1 MSKHLERDL
10 EALEREILA
19 QSSLV
24 EEMIAKACRA
34 LVDRRVDLASEVVD
48 SEQQIDVREV
58 KIEEECLKILAL
70 HQPVA
75 VDLRRTATVLKI
87 NTELERIA
95 DLAVN
100 IAERTSS
107 LTEHLEFEI
116 PDKLERMADQ
126 ATDMVHDALDA
137 FVELDVD
144 AAREVCRRDEEVDL
158 LNRQVIDELYET
170 MQARS
175 DHGRAGAARVFD
187 LAARRADRRLRD
199 EHRRRRDLP
208 GGGRNRPAPSSMELD
223 ESDQTFDSLTT
234 MPKAR
239 ILIVEDDRSL
249 ADVLDYNL
257 RQDGYQTTVAARR
270 PGWPAAGASSSR
282 PIWSCST

>member
-34 LVDRRVDLASEVVD
+34 LVDRRVDLSSEVVD
-48 SEQQIDVREV
+48 SERQIDMREV

-107 LTEHLEFEI
+107 LTDHLDFEI
-116 PDKLERMADQ
+116 PDKVEQMAVK
-126 ATDMVHDALDA
+126 ATDMVHDVLDA

-144 AAREVCRRDEEVDL
+144 AARDVCRRDEEVDL
-158 LNRQVIDELYET
+158 LNREVIDELYET
-170 MQARS
+170 MRARP
-175 DHGRAGAARVFD
+175 DMIDAALHVFSISRHIERIAD
-187 LAARRADRRLRD
+187 CATNIAEDVIYLVEGEIAR
-199 EHRRRRDLP
+199 HHFV
-208 GGGRNRPAPSSMELD
+208 ELKKH
-223 ESDQTFDSLTT
+223 LT
-234 MPKAR
+234 
-239 ILIVEDDRSL
+239 
-249 ADVLDYNL
+249 
-257 RQDGYQTTVAARR
+257 
-270 PGWPAAGASSSR
+270 
-282 PIWSCST
+282 

>member
-34 LVDRRVDLASEVVD
+34 LVDRRVDLLSEVVA
-48 SEQQIDVREV
+48 SELNIDVREV

-100 IAERTSS
+100 IAERTSPLS
-107 LTEHLEFEI
+107 EHLEFEI
-116 PDKLERMADQ
+116 PDKLERMSTK

-144 AAREVCRRDEEVDL
+144 GARDVCRRDEEVDT
-158 LNRQVIDELYET
+158 LNREVIDELYEM
-170 MQARS
+170 MQSRS
-175 DHGRAGAARVFD
+175 DMVEPALHVFSISRHLERIADCATNIAEDVIYLVEGEIARHHFVE
-187 LAARRADRRLRD
+187 LRK
-199 EHRRRRDLP
+199 H
-208 GGGRNRPAPSSMELD
+208 
-223 ESDQTFDSLTT
+223 LT
-234 MPKAR
+234 
-239 ILIVEDDRSL
+239 
-249 ADVLDYNL
+249 
-257 RQDGYQTTVAARR
+257 
-270 PGWPAAGASSSR
+270 
-282 PIWSCST
+282 